1 MKRPPCVAPA
11 ICHLG
16 RLVED
21 EEILRGKFEIFIGRA
36 NTMIKMKT
44 RLVMF
49 VRGQVD
55 TEARSK
61 IIGMTGTI
69 SDVFSHQ
76 NMINDE
82 WI

>member
-55 TEARSK
+55 TEARLSL
-61 IIGMTGTI
+61 G
-69 SDVFSHQ
+69 
-76 NMINDE
+76 
-82 WI
+82 

>member
-1 MKRPPCVAPA
+1 MMGMR
-11 ICHLG
+11 
-16 RLVED
+16 
-21 EEILRGKFEIFIGRA
+21 
-36 NTMIKMKT
+36 T
-44 RLVMF
+44 RLVMIDLE
-49 VRGQVD
+49 QVD

-76 NMINDE
+76 YMINDE

>member
-1 MKRPPCVAPA
+1 MVRM
-11 ICHLG
+11 G
-16 RLVED
+16 
-21 EEILRGKFEIFIGRA
+21 
-36 NTMIKMKT
+36 T

-76 NMINDE
+76 YMINDE